1 MVASAMASVFMGEE
15 IGAQP
20 QVIDTFIQ
28 CTYDFNVVI
37 GSGQRKW
44 GFWNSFRTKAKY
56 SYMSPMMKH
65 VHVLVEAATPVIL
78 RRRKEEAEKGADY
91 VRPDDVMQRMLD
103 NFDKYNFVDIEDLC
117 GHLLILV
124 LASVHTTSDAAA
136 NLLFYLAQYPEFI
149 DKMHEEMQE
158 VLAEEA

>member
-1 MVASAMASVFMGEE
+1 
-15 IGAQP
+15 
-20 QVIDTFIQ
+20 
-28 CTYDFNVVI
+28 
-37 GSGQRKW
+37 
-44 GFWNSFRTKAKY
+44 AKY
-56 SYMSPMMKH
+56 SYLSPMMKH
-65 VHVLVEAATPVIL
+65 VRVLVEAATPVIL

-124 LASVHTTSDAAA
+124 LASVHTTSDTAT
-136 NLLFYLAQYPEFI
+136 NLLFYLAQYPEVI
-149 DKMHEEMQE
+149 DKMLEEMQE